1 MTKQPAETPQQ
12 VGRYRIVRLI
22 GRGAM
27 GQVLLAHDP
36 VLDRTVAVKHLRA
49 DLNLTPEQFAAL
61 TRRMEQEA
69 RASARVSHPNLVAL
83 HDMGSDA
90 GVGLFLVFEYV
101 EGPTLKERLSQ
112 GPLGVGEAARMC
124 RQLGEALSTA
134 HAAQVLHRDVKP
146 ENVIL
151 AKTGAKVAD
160 FGIARLPD
168 STLTLPGGLL
178 GTPAYSAPEAIDE
191 GSFSPASDQ
200 FSMACTLFEAISGQR
215 AFPGDEATHVAALV
229 QTTEPAPIAPLFRLD
244 ARVDTVLARAF
255 SKHPGSRFSSCEDFG
270 RALADALEVNFR
282 PTMTTQPDLYHRA
295 LVIPRPRRRGVYWV
309 GAGSVA
315 LLLAGALL
323 LDAERAGPA
332 VVPSRGA
339 AAQPLASP
347 AQVELSELEPVA
359 YLPARS
365 AASRDEPHSGKSR
378 RARSPRRESGR
389 SPPLEA
395 DAGSGEEP

>member
-1 MTKQPAETPQQ
+1 MSKQNAEIPSQI
-12 VGRYRIVRLI
+12 GRYRIVRLI

-83 HDMGSDA
+83 HDMGNDD
-90 GVGLFLVFEYV
+90 GVGLYLVFEYV
-101 EGPTLKERLSQ
+101 EGPTLKTRLTR
-112 GPLGVGEAARMC
+112 GPLGVGEAARLS
-124 RQLGEALSTA
+124 RQLGEALSFA

-191 GSFSPASDQ
+191 GSFSAASDQ
-200 FSMACTLFEAISGQR
+200 FSMASTLFEAISGQR
-215 AFPGDEATHVAALV
+215 AFPGDEAAHVAALV

-255 SKHPGSRFSSCEDFG
+255 SKHPGSRFASCDEFG
-270 RALADALEVNFR
+270 RALAEALEANFR
-282 PTMTTQPDLYHRA
+282 PTMTTQPDQLHRA
-295 LVIPRPRRRGVYWV
+295 LLAPPPPRRAGVYLL
-309 GAGSVA
+309 GAATVA
-315 LLLAGALL
+315 LVITSALL
-323 LDAERAGPA
+323 LDAR
-332 VVPSRGA
+332 RGGQAALPPKGAEAKPLA
-339 AAQPLASP
+339 AAAAVDP
-347 AQVELSELEPVA
+347 AELHPVA
-359 YLPARS
+359 FLPARP
-365 AASRDEPHSGKSR
+365 DETK
-378 RARSPRRESGR
+378 AGR
-389 SPPLEA
+389 SRPPRA
-395 DAGSGEEP
+395 ARTRPGRRMVPAAIDAGSGGER